1 MTIYVLV
8 TILGLWV
15 LILSIVVWRTLRHYR
30 QLVTV
35 TGRDKLD
42 GVLDVLLQRE
52 KNNEQHITA
61 LQEQADR
68 LEKESQ
74 THIQKIG
81 FIRFNPFDR
90 VGGEN
95 SFTLALLNNKD
106 TGIVVN
112 FLYTRDGVR
121 IYAKRVIEGK
131 GQEYDLSTEEKEA
144 IKKAN

>member
-1 MTIYVLV
+1 MTIYAFVTVLA
-8 TILGLWV
+8 LWV
-15 LILSIVVWRTLRHYR
+15 LILSIVVWRALRHYR
-30 QLVTV
+30 QLVNV

-52 KNNEQHITA
+52 KNNEQSITA
-61 LQEQADR
+61 LREQIDR

-74 THIQKIG
+74 THVQKIG
-81 FIRFNPFDR
+81 FVRFNPFDR
-90 VGGEN
+90 VGGEQ
-95 SFTLALLNNKD
+95 SFALALLNNKN
-106 TGIVVN
+106 TGIVMN